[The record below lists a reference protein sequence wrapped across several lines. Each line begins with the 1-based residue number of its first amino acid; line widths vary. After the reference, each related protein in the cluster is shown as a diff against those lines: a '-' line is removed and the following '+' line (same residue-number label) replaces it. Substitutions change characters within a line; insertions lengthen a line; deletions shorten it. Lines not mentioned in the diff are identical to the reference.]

1 MIRSTTQEKKP
12 EVSMNIKRMTILAM
26 YTTIALTIFIV
37 ESLLPGLAP
46 VPGIKLGLANIVT
59 LWLLNYA
66 TPRDALTVLLLRI
79 TIASMV
85 AGHMMSLAYSLCGGI
100 FCFLAMA
107 LLFRLLGRKYI
118 VFISIIGA
126 LFHNLG
132 QIVIAM
138 AVLQSLSILAY
149 LPALTVSAIITGSFT
164 GLCAYFASKRLK
176 KEQVWP
182 L

>member
-1 MIRSTTQEKKP
+1 
-12 EVSMNIKRMTILAM
+12 MNIKRMTILAM

-85 AGHMMSLAYSLCGGI
+85 AGHMMSFAYSLC
-100 FCFLAMA
+100 L
-107 LLFRLLGRKYI
+107 
-118 VFISIIGA
+118 
-126 LFHNLG
+126 
-132 QIVIAM
+132 
-138 AVLQSLSILAY
+138 SLIH
-149 LPALTVSAIITGSFT
+149 I
-164 GLCAYFASKRLK
+164 
-176 KEQVWP
+176 
-182 L
+182 